1 MSLVLFLHPKS
12 SWKHTG
18 WDFVNYDSL
27 QTRKYWWGPTR
38 IIHTHSS
45 SGTFAAIDELKG
57 GKLMELAR
65 IWLRL
70 SPACHFCS
78 RRGWGTGPEAEEKA
92 SLNRVGENAEA
103 SNQLPSGFRAV
114 SNVSTLQP
122 RDSCAQPSGRQGLTC
137 TFLFY
142 TPLKTLC
149 SRGKDYALG
158 VFHFQMFL
166 QRAFASRQYRD
177 PTAQASSWGAP
188 CKNRASTLKSERCT
202 PPTSERD
209 TAE

>member
-1 MSLVLFLHPKS
+1 
-12 SWKHTG
+12 
-18 WDFVNYDSL
+18 
-27 QTRKYWWGPTR
+27 
-38 IIHTHSS
+38 
-45 SGTFAAIDELKG
+45 
-57 GKLMELAR
+57 MELAR

-78 RRGWGTGPEAEEKA
+78 RRGWGTGPEAEEQA

-122 RDSCAQPSGRQGLTC
+122 RDSCAQPSGRQGFTC

-166 QRAFASRQYRD
+166 QRAFASRQHRS
-177 PTAQASSWGAP
+177 PTEQASSWGAP
-188 CKNRASTLKSERCT
+188 CKNRASTLKSELACLILPKETLPNRGSHPIYLGIKFFQKSLSQPKANLSTC
-202 PPTSERD
+202 S
-209 TAE
+209 